1 MNGQEYLNRI
11 STKKRIETKKG
22 QNGIF
27 SSKFF
32 WIGLIG
38 VIGLILIMILGA
50 ILGSAGDKEKT
61 KAFQFLAHLE
71 NTISVVQEY
80 QPSIKSSDLRSSSA
94 SLYGVLTNINT
105 DAMNYVTEKYNI
117 KATKDIDKNVAE
129 QAKTER
135 DALND
140 ELYKAKINGTL
151 DRIFAYKM
159 ASEISTFM
167 SQENELHN
175 ITKDE
180 TLKETLSQSYNSLKN
195 LYDKFNNF
203 SEAR

>member
-11 STKKRIETKKG
+11 STEKRIETKKG

-38 VIGLILIMILGA
+38 VIGFILIMILGA
-50 ILGSAGDKEKT
+50 ILSSAGDKEKT
-61 KAFQFLAHLE
+61 KVFQFLAHLE

-80 QPSIKSSDLRSSSA
+80 QPNIRSSDLRSSSA

-117 KATKDIDKNVAE
+117 KATKDIDKNVVE
-129 QAKTER
+129 QAKTEQ

-180 TLKETLSQSYNSLKN
+180 TLKETLSKSYNSLKN

>member
-11 STKKRIETKKG
+11 STEKRIGTKNG

-80 QPSIKSSDLRSSSA
+80 QPNIKSSDLRSSSA

-117 KATKDIDKNVAE
+117 KTTKDIDKNIVE
-129 QAKTER
+129 QAKTEQ

-180 TLKETLSQSYNSLKN
+180 TLKEALSQSYNSLKN